1 MIKIRWRK
9 LDPEHVSR
17 YTFHERA
24 VHLIVAATCV
34 YLVLSGLALHTPYLF
49 WMSSVLG
56 GPASMRLFH
65 PVLGLFY
72 FVFLV
77 YMWWMWRRDLRF
89 NQADRGW
96 MQKMEAYIT
105 NHDDDLPPI
114 DRWNAG
120 QKIFFWMMMVSGIGL
135 VVSGIVLWFPEYV
148 PWNLQWIKFLAIIL
162 HAACALVSI
171 GGLMIHL
178 YMGIFLV
185 KGGFSQIITGE
196 VTRSWAHH
204 HHRLWLARVTKER
217 ADG

>member
-1 MIKIRWRK
+1 MIRIRWRK
-9 LDPEHVSR
+9 LDPDHISR

-24 VHLIVAATCV
+24 VHLIVAVTCV

-56 GPASMRLFH
+56 GPASMRSFH
-65 PVLGLFY
+65 PLLGLLY

-89 NQADRGW
+89 NQADWGW
-96 MQKMEAYIT
+96 MQKIEAYIT
-105 NHDDDLPPI
+105 NHDDDLPLI

-135 VVSGIVLWFPEYV
+135 VVSGIVLWFPEYLA
-148 PWNLQWIKFLAIIL
+148 WNLQWMKFLAILL
-162 HAACALVSI
+162 HAACAFVSI

-185 KGGFSQIITGE
+185 KGGFRQIITGE
-196 VTRSWAHH
+196 VTRRWAYH
-204 HHRLWLARVTKER
+204 HHRLWLERVTKER

>member
-9 LDPEHVSR
+9 LDPEHVNR

-24 VHLIVAATCV
+24 VHLIVAVNCV

-56 GPASMRLFH
+56 GAASMRLFH
-65 PVLGLFY
+65 PALGLFY
-72 FVFLV
+72 FAFLL

-120 QKIFFWMMMVSGIGL
+120 QKIFFWMMMVSGVGL

-148 PWNLQWIKFLAIIL
+148 PWNLQWIKFLAITL
-162 HAACALVSI
+162 HAACAFVSI

>member
-17 YTFHERA
+17 YTFHERV
-24 VHLIVAATCV
+24 VHLIVAANCV

-56 GPASMRLFH
+56 GPAPMRHFH
-65 PVLGLFY
+65 PLLGLLY

-77 YMWWMWRRDLRF
+77 YMWWMWRHDLRF
-89 NQADRGW
+89 NRMDWGW
-96 MQKMEAYIT
+96 MQNIEAYIT

-120 QKIFFWMMMVSGIGL
+120 QKIFFWMMMVSGMGL
-135 VVSGIVLWFPEYV
+135 VLSGIVLWLPEYV
-148 PWNLQWIKFLAIIL
+148 AWNLQWIKFLAILL
-162 HAACALVSI
+162 HAASALVSV

-185 KGGFSQIITGE
+185 KGGFRQIMTGE
-196 VTRSWAHH
+196 VARSWAYH
-204 HHRLWLARVTKER
+204 HHRLWLERVTKER
-217 ADG
+217 ANG

>member
-1 MIKIRWRK
+1 MIKVRWRK
-9 LDPEHVSR
+9 LDPQHVSR

-24 VHLIVAATCV
+24 VHLIVAGTCV

-49 WMSSVLG
+49 WVSSVLG
-56 GPASMRLFH
+56 GQASMRLFH
-65 PVLGLFY
+65 PVLGLLY

-89 NQADRGW
+89 NKADKGW
-96 MQKMEAYIT
+96 MRNMEAYIT

-120 QKIFFWMMMVSGIGL
+120 QKIFFWMMMSSGVGL
-135 VVSGIVLWFPEYV
+135 VISGMVLWFPEYV
-148 PWNLQWIKFLAIIL
+148 PWKLQWIKFLAIIL

-171 GGLMIHL
+171 GGLMIHI

-185 KGGFSQIITGE
+185 KGGFSQIVTGE
-196 VTRSWAHH
+196 VTRAWAYH
-204 HHRLWLARVTKER
+204 HHRLWLERVTKER

>member
-9 LDPEHVSR
+9 FDPEHVRR

-24 VHLIVAATCV
+24 VHLIVAVSCV

-49 WMSSVLG
+49 WMSTVLG
-56 GPASMRLFH
+56 GPAPMRFFH
-65 PVLGLFY
+65 PVLGMLY

-77 YMWWMWRRDLRF
+77 SMWWMWRRDLRF
-89 NQADRGW
+89 NQADKGW
-96 MQKMEAYIT
+96 MRNMEAYIT

-120 QKIFFWMMMVSGIGL
+120 QKMFFWMMMVSGVGL
-135 VVSGIVLWFPEYV
+135 VVSGIVLWFPESV

-162 HAACALVSI
+162 HAACAFVSI

-185 KGGFSQIITGE
+185 KGGFGQIVTGE
-196 VTRSWAHH
+196 VTRAWAYH
-204 HHRLWLARVTKER
+204 HHRLWLARVTKEHP
-217 ADG
+217 DG

>member
-24 VHLIVAATCV
+24 VHLIVAVTCV

-56 GPASMRLFH
+56 GAASMRLFH
-65 PVLGLFY
+65 PFLGLFY
-72 FVFLV
+72 FAFLV
-77 YMWWMWRRDLRF
+77 YMWWMWRRDVRF

-96 MQKMEAYIT
+96 MQRMEAYIT

-135 VVSGIVLWFPEYV
+135 VASGSVLWFPEYV
-148 PWNLQWIKFLAIIL
+148 HWNLQWIKFLAIIL

-185 KGGFSQIITGE
+185 KGGFRQIITGE
-196 VTRSWAHH
+196 VTRSWANH
-204 HHRLWLARVTKER
+204 HHRLWFERVTKER

>member
-24 VHLIVAATCV
+24 VHLIVAVTCV

-56 GPASMRLFH
+56 GAASMRLFH

-77 YMWWMWRRDLRF
+77 YMWRMWRRDLRF

-114 DRWNAG
+114 ERWNAG

-135 VVSGIVLWFPEYV
+135 VASGSVLWFPEYV

-162 HAACALVSI
+162 HAACAFISI

-196 VTRSWAHH
+196 VTRSWANH

>member
-9 LDPEHVSR
+9 LDPEHVLR

-24 VHLIVAATCV
+24 VHLIVAVTCV
-34 YLVLSGLALHTPYLF
+34 YLVLSGLALHTPFLF

-56 GPASMRLFH
+56 GSASMRFFH
-65 PVLGLFY
+65 PILGLLY

-77 YMWWMWRRDLRF
+77 YMWWMWRRDLLF
-89 NQADRGW
+89 NQADKGW
-96 MQKMEAYIT
+96 MENMEAYIT

-135 VVSGIVLWFPEYV
+135 VVSGFVLWFPEYV
-148 PWNLQWIKFLAIIL
+148 PWKLQWIKFLAILL
-162 HAACALVSI
+162 HASCAYVSI

-185 KGGFSQIITGE
+185 KGGFRQIVTGDA
-196 VTRSWAHH
+196 TRAWAGY

-217 ADG
+217 LDG